1 MKKLKVY
8 LIGDDPIQM
17 KEVEKSLIKDYE
29 VINHFNFKELFEG
42 EYELNPLI
50 KNKMRFIE
58 LLSSDFICKANVLID
73 DVICSDEFNLAQLSG
88 IKRLE
93 ND

>member
-1 MKKLKVY
+1 MKRKKVY
-8 LIGDDPIQM
+8 LVGDDPNLM

-29 VINHFNFKELFEG
+29 VVNHFNFKELFEG

-58 LLSSDFICKANVLID
+58 LLSSDFFYKTSFFID
-73 DVICSDEFNLAQLSG
+73 DLICTVEFDLAKSSG